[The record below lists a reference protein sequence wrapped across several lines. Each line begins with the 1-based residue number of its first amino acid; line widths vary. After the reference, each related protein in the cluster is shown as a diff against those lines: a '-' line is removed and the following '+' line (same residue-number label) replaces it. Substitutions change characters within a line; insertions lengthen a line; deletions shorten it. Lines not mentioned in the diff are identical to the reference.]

1 MITLA
6 SVTVE
11 NRRLHSETPQLVL
24 WRCFTNHQTKPS
36 LFGLS
41 KHGADTG
48 QVVDLVVVTAQA
60 VVRMAAKARS
70 DAVFGMCICLDTSPF
85 EHILIPLSRTA
96 PTFPFAVVWLNPAPQ
111 LPVRTWR
118 RQP

>member
-1 MITLA
+1 
-6 SVTVE
+6 VK
-11 NRRLHSETPQLVL
+11 
-24 WRCFTNHQTKPS
+24 WGCFTNHQTKSS

-70 DAVFGMCICLDTSPF
+70 DAVFGMCTPAVCLDTSPF

-96 PTFPFAVVWLNPAPQ
+96 PPFPSQWFG
-111 LPVRTWR
+111 
-118 RQP
+118 